1 MTFEDEEALKIV
13 AFKMALAGE
22 CVKEFGI
29 DAGEEC
35 DKKCPDCWERA
46 LREYGEVKEEANENN
61 I

>member
-22 CVKEFGI
+22 CVKEFGM

-35 DKKCPDCWERA
+35 NKKMPGLLGKSA
-46 LREYGEVKEEANENN
+46 
-61 I
+61 